1 MSLDKLRTGDKP
13 SRCLIGE
20 GRREE
25 AGQQPAPPH
34 RSGGVGVGS
43 TSVSSVRE
51 SWEISGGGC
60 KTQPPAQAGRASK
73 AGGVAGEVGV
83 LRSSREASVMGVEP
97 RRDTCSRVRSDG
109 GRWLRKEIGRH
120 GACPHQPWPEVP
132 CGNGGT
138 ESNPESR
145 IWENRPFGSM
155 RGGRELVIGCNAF
168 QSSLS
173 CLLYRHSSASTL
185 HRVSRKCCGS
195 RPFLQNVAGRK
206 LTKPLS
212 LLGCCGFAATKNK
225 CCGSGPQKDPMF
237 PRVVAVLRVQEGG
250 QGRAERP

>member
-1 MSLDKLRTGDKP
+1 MEAAGDEQTGRNESEPHLMSLDKFRTGDKP

-173 CLLYRHSSASTL
+173 CLLYQ
-185 HRVSRKCCGS
+185 
-195 RPFLQNVAGRK
+195 FMM
-206 LTKPLS
+206 LS
-212 LLGCCGFAATKNK
+212 VFMAKWA
-225 CCGSGPQKDPMF
+225 
-237 PRVVAVLRVQEGG
+237 
-250 QGRAERP
+250 